1 MMDQKRYLRRVRMN
15 QFERVCRRWKDVSV
29 VFLVSNVQLR
39 ISFFR

>member
-1 MMDQKRYLRRVRMN
+1 MDQKRYLQRN
-15 QFERVCRRWKDVSV
+15 QFEKVCRRWKDESV